1 MQRPR
6 RSFFTPPKETIRI
19 NEHIRTSEVRVVDSD
34 GTAIGIVPIQQA
46 LEKARERGLDLVEVS
61 PTAAPPV
68 CRIMDFGKYKY
79 EIQKKQKVS
88 KAKQHIIKIKEI
100 KFHPKTGENDYNYR
114 LVQAK
119 EFLEKGFKV
128 KATVVFRGREMAHID
143 YGSRWLRKMAEDL
156 EGVGVPE
163 SNSVQEGRNVT
174 MIFVQ
179 AKGVGTGTAKQAP
192 KTRKSE
198 GESAEP
204 KTAKVEKPESAA
216 GKNEKTDA
224 PQDAN
229 TTSPA
234 VSETN

>member
-19 NEHIRTSEVRVVDSD
+19 NEYIRVPEIRVVDAD
-34 GTAIGIVPIQQA
+34 GSPLGIIPVQQA

-128 KATVVFRGREMAHID
+128 KATVVFRGREMAHIE
-143 YGSRWLRKMAEDL
+143 YGSRWLKKMAEDL
-156 EGVGVPE
+156 AGVGTAE
-163 SNSVQEGRNVT
+163 TNSIQEGRNVT

-179 AKGVGTGTAKQAP
+179 AKGAVKLLPKVKKTDGDAVKAEKPAKVAP
-192 KTRKSE
+192 KSE
-198 GESAEP
+198 TTDTPQAAT
-204 KTAKVEKPESAA
+204 TA
-216 GKNEKTDA
+216 
-224 PQDAN
+224 
-229 TTSPA
+229 PA
-234 VSETN
+234 VTEATETT